1 MIGIKHPSALHLPPD
16 NHTITQSHNHTIGII
31 SLFNHSSHPDK
42 RVIKLGDSQIM
53 FSVIIILLQ
62 VIAAILFYPSMPFV
76 AGFAAGCAFTVAVA
90 VTLDHF
96 FPRM

>member
-1 MIGIKHPSALHLPPD
+1 MIGMKHPSALHLPPD
-16 NHTITQSHNHTIGII
+16 NRNHAIGII

-42 RVIKLGDSQIM
+42 RVIKPGDSQIM

-62 VIAAILFYPSMPFV
+62 VIAAILFYPSLPFA
-76 AGFAAGCAFTVAVA
+76 AGFAAGCAFTTA
-90 VTLDHF
+90 VTAILDHF